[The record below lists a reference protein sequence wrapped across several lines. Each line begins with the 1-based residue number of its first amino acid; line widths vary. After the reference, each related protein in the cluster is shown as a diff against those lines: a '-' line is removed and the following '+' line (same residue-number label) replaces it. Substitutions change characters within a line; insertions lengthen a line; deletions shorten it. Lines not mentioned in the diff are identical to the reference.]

1 MANVSRPLSMMR
13 RCLQVQ
19 PEMNTAT
26 PPAPAPGVQMAVS
39 TSLWTTLCYDLVIKP
54 TAEMEDVEKP
64 GADQYM
70 PSEIGA
76 RTGEATFKIR
86 PTAPSANP
94 AWAMALLPG
103 FGLGW
108 NGTTAFVLDQTFPE
122 TVGSTVQTLSLF
134 AWEDGIL
141 KSIYGSAGMLRIS
154 GTAGKTAIFDCTYRG
169 KWAAP
174 VALAKPTITYPT
186 NSPLRFVDA
195 AMTLTF
201 PDGDVFTPK
210 VSTFTLDLNNE
221 LYVELDGSSGDNT
234 GINYVLI
241 PKRRIKLTLDP
252 LSTLL
257 TGTNAHDLYAH
268 WLEQEQCEVTFS
280 LNDAAGDS
288 ATFAMTGCQYDLPA
302 PGDRNRLMKE
312 DVVLLNQNNDLN
324 IVFAP
329 AS

>member
-19 PEMNTAT
+19 PEMNTPRRRLPT
-26 PPAPAPGVQMAVS
+26 PGVAMAVS
-39 TSLWTTLCYDLVIKP
+39 PTLWTTLCYDLQIKP

-108 NGTTAFVLDQTFPE
+108 NGSTAFVLDQTFPE

-169 KWAAP
+169 KWAAAGRAGQADDHLPDSQPAP
-174 VALAKPTITYPT
+174 V
-186 NSPLRFVDA
+186 RGRRDDA
-195 AMTLTF
+195 
-201 PDGDVFTPK
+201 
-210 VSTFTLDLNNE
+210 
-221 LYVELDGSSGDNT
+221 
-234 GINYVLI
+234 
-241 PKRRIKLTLDP
+241 
-252 LSTLL
+252 
-257 TGTNAHDLYAH
+257 
-268 WLEQEQCEVTFS
+268 
-280 LNDAAGDS
+280 
-288 ATFAMTGCQYDLPA
+288 DLPERRRVHA
-302 PGDRNRLMKE
+302 EGLHLHARPEQRALRRTRTE
-312 DVVLLNQNNDLN
+312 
-324 IVFAP
+324 AP
-329 AS
+329 ATTRASTTS

>member
-1 MANVSRPLSMMR
+1 M
-13 RCLQVQ
+13 
-19 PEMNTAT
+19 
-26 PPAPAPGVQMAVS
+26 
-39 TSLWTTLCYDLVIKP
+39 IKP

-108 NGTTAFVLDQTFPE
+108 NGSTAFVLDQTFPE

-154 GTAGKTAIFDCTYRG
+154 GTAGKTAIFDCTFRG

-221 LYVELDGSSGDNT
+221 LYVEAGRKLRRQHGHQLRPDPEAAHQAHAGPALDAPDRHERPRPLRALARAGAVRGD
-234 GINYVLI
+234 VL
-241 PKRRIKLTLDP
+241 PERRSRGFRDVR
-252 LSTLL
+252 
-257 TGTNAHDLYAH
+257 HDRLP
-268 WLEQEQCEVTFS
+268 VRS
-280 LNDAAGDS
+280 PRAGR
-288 ATFAMTGCQYDLPA
+288 P
-302 PGDRNRLMKE
+302 
-312 DVVLLNQNNDLN
+312 
-324 IVFAP
+324 
-329 AS
+329 